1 MEAGTLILVLRILIL
16 VIFAGALWWGIGRVV
31 QVRLPLS
38 DPSAPGGSRRSSP
51 WAAACCGRPSSP
63 WPC

>member
-31 QVRLPLS
+31 
-38 DPSAPGGSRRSSP
+38 
-51 WAAACCGRPSSP
+51 
-63 WPC
+63 